1 MNSYMG
7 VGIALVVLSII
18 FLLLGNRFLRLFH
31 REERLESQWLLG
43 FVLFLAVFAV
53 VDLPVELM
61 RTSFHTLV
69 YWEAAVFVILTA
81 VSAVWYVREKSKG
94 AKSVWKKP
102 DTVTLIFLVLIV
114 VQVVY
119 GMNNRVYASYYDTS
133 YYNGHALN
141 AIYTDTLYEYSPYT
155 GFYVGDATE
164 WNDSYP
170 MLIAVLAKCFGMHT
184 LVVINRVIGILE
196 IVTVNLIIYEIAF
209 RLSNSKRK
217 VAVWT
222 VGIHA
227 VMSLLCW
234 ELSELNEYFLW
245 VRMAESKSML
255 ANVYLPLVLLALI
268 MIVQEIEKKYSWCV
282 LSVIVFAGVSMSL
295 SGIFIITLMVGVG
308 MLPILL
314 YQRKAK
320 NWGYAVLCM
329 LPGVMM
335 GAIRLLG

>member
-7 VGIALVVLSII
+7 VAIALIVLSII
-18 FLLLGNRFLRLFH
+18 FLLLGNQFLRLFH
-31 REERLESQWLLG
+31 REDRLEFQWLFG
-43 FVLFLAVFAV
+43 FVLFLAIFAI

-61 RTSFHTLV
+61 QTSFHALA
-69 YWEAAVFVILTA
+69 YWEAAVFLILTVA
-81 VSAVWYVREKSKG
+81 SAVWYVRNKSEG
-94 AKSVWKKP
+94 AKVVWKKP
-102 DTVTLIFLVLIV
+102 DMITVIFLVLIV
-114 VQVVY
+114 VQVIY

-141 AIYTDTLYEYSPYT
+141 AIYTDTVYEYCPYT
-155 GFYVGDATE
+155 GLYVGDATE

-196 IVTVNLIIYEIAF
+196 IVAVNLIIYEIAF
-209 RLSNSKRK
+209 RLSDARRT

-268 MIVQEIEKKYSWCV
+268 MIAQEIENKYNWCV
-282 LSVIVFAGVSMSL
+282 LAIIVFAGVSMSL
-295 SGIFIITLMVGVG
+295 SGIFMITVMVGVG

-314 YQRKAK
+314 YQRKLK

-329 LPGVMM
+329 LPSVMM
-335 GAIRLLG
+335 GAIR

>member
-7 VGIALVVLSII
+7 VAIALIVLSII
-18 FLLLGNRFLRLFH
+18 FLLLGNQFLRLFH
-31 REERLESQWLLG
+31 RDDRLEFQWLFG
-43 FVLFLAVFAV
+43 FVLFLAIFAI

-61 RTSFHTLV
+61 QTSFHALA
-69 YWEAAVFVILTA
+69 YWEAAVFLILTVA
-81 VSAVWYVREKSKG
+81 SAVWYVRNKSEG
-94 AKSVWKKP
+94 AKVVWKKL
-102 DTVTLIFLVLIV
+102 DMITVIFLVLIV
-114 VQVVY
+114 VQVIY

-141 AIYTDTLYEYSPYT
+141 AIYTDTVYEYCPYT
-155 GFYVGDATE
+155 GLYVGDATE

-196 IVTVNLIIYEIAF
+196 IVAVNLIIYEIAF
-209 RLSNSKRK
+209 RLSDARRT

-234 ELSELNEYFLW
+234 ELPELNEYFLW

-268 MIVQEIEKKYSWCV
+268 MIAQEIENKYNWCV
-282 LSVIVFAGVSMSL
+282 LAIIVFAGVSMSL
-295 SGIFIITLMVGVG
+295 SGIFMITVMVGVG

-314 YQRKAK
+314 YQRKLK

-329 LPGVMM
+329 LPSVMM

>member
-7 VGIALVVLSII
+7 VAIALIVLSII
-18 FLLLGNRFLRLFH
+18 FLLLGNQFLRLFH
-31 REERLESQWLLG
+31 REDRLEFQWLFG
-43 FVLFLAVFAV
+43 FVLFLAIFAI

-61 RTSFHTLV
+61 QTSFHALA
-69 YWEAAVFVILTA
+69 YWEAAVFLILTVA
-81 VSAVWYVREKSKG
+81 SAVWYVRNKSEG
-94 AKSVWKKP
+94 AKVVWKKP
-102 DTVTLIFLVLIV
+102 DMITVIFLVLIV
-114 VQVVY
+114 VQVIY

-141 AIYTDTLYEYSPYT
+141 AIYTDTVYKYCPYT
-155 GFYVGDATE
+155 GLYVGDATE

-196 IVTVNLIIYEIAF
+196 IVAVNLIIYEIAF
-209 RLSNSKRK
+209 RLSDARRT

-268 MIVQEIEKKYSWCV
+268 MIAQEIENKYNWCV
-282 LSVIVFAGVSMSL
+282 LAIIVFAGVSMSL
-295 SGIFIITLMVGVG
+295 SGIFMITVMVGVG

-314 YQRKAK
+314 YQRKLK

-329 LPGVMM
+329 LPSVMM

>member
-7 VGIALVVLSII
+7 VAIALIVLSII
-18 FLLLGNRFLRLFH
+18 FLLLGNQFLRLFH
-31 REERLESQWLLG
+31 REDRLEFQWLFG
-43 FVLFLAVFAV
+43 FVLFLAIFAI

-61 RTSFHTLV
+61 QTSFHALA
-69 YWEAAVFVILTA
+69 YWEAAVFLILTVA
-81 VSAVWYVREKSKG
+81 SAVWYVRNKSEG
-94 AKSVWKKP
+94 AKVVWKKP
-102 DTVTLIFLVLIV
+102 DMITVIFLVLIV
-114 VQVVY
+114 VQVIY

-141 AIYTDTLYEYSPYT
+141 AIYTDTVYEYCPYT
-155 GFYVGDATE
+155 GLYVGDATE

-196 IVTVNLIIYEIAF
+196 IVAVNLIIYEIAF
-209 RLSNSKRK
+209 RLSDARRT

-268 MIVQEIEKKYSWCV
+268 MIAQEIENKYNWCV
-282 LSVIVFAGVSMSL
+282 LAIIVFAGVSMSL
-295 SGIFIITLMVGVG
+295 SGIFMITVMVGVG

-314 YQRKAK
+314 YQRKLK

-329 LPGVMM
+329 LPSVMM